1 MWSSSDPMSLPLL
14 SLHSRGAPKSVTDA
28 IVDRHNQA
36 MIGVEIEQ
44 LEKAK
49 SLLDALDDTDELST
63 SSDDEDDDELGGS
76 GFLNKQ
82 EGDEFDSCDFSVFAS
97 YEELLDLAARLAG
110 AKEKIDSTLHQM
122 EGSSR
127 FADDMLVLD
136 NMRLSIDAQHR
147 LVKKMIAKLDKSPCK
162 PRSSSRMRTAPRA
175 MQPIMDGELREL
187 NRELLV
193 IEEANTVR
201 SGMNRRAI
209 TRLSMLMSVLA
220 VIVYQLWQWQASWQ
234 AAPQGQEPGLVPE
247 MGTPQLG
254 EPAMRD
260 QLLKTKR
267 YVRRQLKGRGAA
279 A

>member
-14 SLHSRGAPKSVTDA
+14 SLHARGAPKSVTDA

-49 SLLDALDDTDELST
+49 SLLDALDETDELNT
-63 SSDDEDDDELGGS
+63 SSDDEDDDELGDS
-76 GFLNKQ
+76 LFLNKQ
-82 EGDEFDSCDFSVFAS
+82 EGDEFDACDFSVFAS
-97 YEELLDLAARLAG
+97 YEELLDLAARLEG

-127 FADDMLVLD
+127 FADDVLVLT

-147 LVKKMIAKLDKSPCK
+147 LVKKMIAKLVKSPCK
-162 PRSSSRMRTAPRA
+162 PRSSSLTPTAPRA
-175 MQPIMDGELREL
+175 MQPMMDGELREL

-193 IEEANTVR
+193 IEEANTVG

-220 VIVYQLWQWQASWQ
+220 VIVYQLWQWQAPQ
-234 AAPQGQEPGLVPE
+234 TAPQGQEPGGFAPE
-247 MGTPQLG
+247 MGMPQLG

-267 YVRRQLKGRGAA
+267 FVRRQLKVAA